1 MIGPATRVPPAAA
14 GATLLDWLVARFR
27 YHDASGWGD
36 LLAAGAVL
44 CNDQPA
50 RADLVLRAGD
60 LIALRQAA
68 PAPSAPLGVSYL
80 DADCVV
86 VDKPP
91 YLVAHDASAFAGRA
105 LVPVLAA
112 QLGVAPDT
120 LRLAHRLDRETSGAL
135 LLSRTGAAAAA
146 FTAQFAAG
154 SIHKRYVALVD
165 GVVAADAEITLPIGR
180 ACHGPSERRSAAG
193 DARSPRPAHTSL
205 RVSARGADATL
216 VELTPHTG
224 RTHQLRVHLAALGH
238 PLFGDKLYG
247 RTDAEYA
254 AYVAHVKSSGDPRF
268 AGVRGALRHL
278 LHAAE
283 LSFVHPRTGARIAV
297 AAPWPADLRAACA
310 ALGFVP

>member
-1 MIGPATRVPPAAA
+1 MIGPATRVLPSAA

-27 YHDASGWGD
+27 YHDASGWRDLIAGD
-36 LLAAGAVL
+36 GVL
-44 CNDQPA
+44 CNGLPA
-50 RADLVLRAGD
+50 RAELVLRAGD
-60 LIALRQAA
+60 RIALRQTS
-68 PAPSAPLGVSYL
+68 PAQSAPLTVLYV

-91 YLVAHDASAFAGRA
+91 YLVAHDASAFVGRA
-105 LVPVLAA
+105 LVPALAA
-112 QLGVAPDT
+112 QLEVAPDA

-135 LLSRTGAAAAA
+135 LLSRTVAAAAA

-154 SIHKRYVALVD
+154 LIHKRYVALAD
-165 GVVAADAEITLPIGR
+165 GVVAADGEITLPIGR
-180 ACHGPSERRSAAG
+180 APHGPSERRSAAA
-193 DARSPRPAHTSL
+193 DARLPRPAITAL

-254 AYVAHVKSSGDPRF
+254 AYVAHVKSTGDPRF

-278 LHAAE
+278 LHASD
-283 LSFVHPRTGARIAV
+283 LSFVQPHTGTRISV
-297 AAPWPADLRAACA
+297 AAPWPTDLRGACA
-310 ALGFVP
+310 ALGLAP